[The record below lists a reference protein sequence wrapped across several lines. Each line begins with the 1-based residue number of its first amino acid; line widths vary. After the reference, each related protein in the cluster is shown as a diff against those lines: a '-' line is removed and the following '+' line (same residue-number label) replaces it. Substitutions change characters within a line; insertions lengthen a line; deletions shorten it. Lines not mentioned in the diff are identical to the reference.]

1 MVTRRRPLI
10 KASVHDPDTPVK
22 PDIPLDK
29 PAQASHTR
37 VKPAA
42 LLDERDQL
50 RLALAILNLL
60 LFSLDLATTAEWIHF
75 GCAVS
80 SLILQ
85 QLDERFE
92 AGEHGGVRLAYTVT
106 RDLLFLSL
114 VFKPTSSG
122 QPQLEHTTTSQTPA
136 PTSPKVAKISHLA
149 QVLEKLA
156 NKVVA
161 NQSMPLPHSTHT
173 TSQLLSS
180 PTSPKVAE
188 ASHLAQF
195 LEQLAKNIVAKQSIR
210 LPHSAHTTSQV
221 LSSPTSTPIPFADRP
236 VALCRHDWYG
246 QRFRQLCSSADPVA
260 CMKLLKDL
268 CRVKPA
274 MNGYRTETGG

>member
-42 LLDERDQL
+42 LLDKRDQL
-50 RLALAILNLL
+50 RLALAMLNLL

-114 VFKPTSSG
+114 VFKPT
-122 QPQLEHTTTSQTPA
+122 
-136 PTSPKVAKISHLA
+136 
-149 QVLEKLA
+149 
-156 NKVVA
+156 
-161 NQSMPLPHSTHT
+161 
-173 TSQLLSS
+173 
-180 PTSPKVAE
+180 
-188 ASHLAQF
+188 
-195 LEQLAKNIVAKQSIR
+195 R
-210 LPHSAHTTSQV
+210 
-221 LSSPTSTPIPFADRP
+221 
-236 VALCRHDWYG
+236 
-246 QRFRQLCSSADPVA
+246 
-260 CMKLLKDL
+260 
-268 CRVKPA
+268 
-274 MNGYRTETGG
+274 